1 MYNFNLKKNEK
12 LVYVL
17 DDVLVN
23 LNDNEYIT
31 TVALTTKRILFLDYY
46 NIDEELRI
54 AKYKNEIKFKE
65 VYYDIDLKNIDSV
78 NKFTINLKNNTN
90 LKIYD
95 KTIINLICENKVK

>member
-1 MYNFNLKKNEK
+1 MYNFNLKKNEE

-46 NIDEELRI
+46 NLDEELRI

>member
-1 MYNFNLKKNEK
+1 MYNFNLKKNEE